1 VTEQTPQS
9 ETPDQSRR
17 RGREAALQM
26 LYQWE
31 IGRMDP
37 TSVCDTFW
45 SIDGPGER
53 PAGDRAREFAERL
66 FRGTVG
72 DIQRIDE
79 LIADSTENWRPARMG
94 AVDRLI
100 IRLGVHEILA
110 GDTPPAVVINEALDM
125 ARTFS
130 TDEAVRFVNGVL
142 DGINRRLEG
151 AARPSAHPTV
161 AVESERP

>member
-1 VTEQTPQS
+1 VTEQAPLG

-31 IGRMDP
+31 IGRMEPDE
-37 TSVCDTFW
+37 VCGTFW
-45 SIDGPGER
+45 SIDGPGDR
-53 PAGDRAREFAERL
+53 PVGDRAREFAERL

-72 DIQRIDE
+72 DIQRIDG
-79 LIADSTENWRPARMG
+79 LIAESTENWRPARMG
-94 AVDRLI
+94 AIDRLI
-100 IRLGVHEILA
+100 IRLGVHEILS

-130 TDEAVRFVNGVL
+130 TDDAVRFVNGVL
-142 DGINRRLEG
+142 DGIHRRLESG
-151 AARPSAHPTV
+151 PGSSARGPV
-161 AVESERP
+161 AVESDRP